1 TLPAWSRWRRRLDAA
16 SCAPPQ
22 LPRPYFG
29 AVDTKSL
36 SHKCAPHDDGRGEVN
51 EGEVVL
57 RLLLPPDEQLATA
70 VEPRGRSFDDPPAG
84 ACPVPAG
91 AAAPPPP
98 AGVLGGAAG
107 PRRAARRPPSP

>member
-1 TLPAWSRWRRRLDAA
+1 MPAPERRRYAVPTCKPRLRGLKSATDAA
-16 SCAPPQ
+16 QFDA
-22 LPRPYFG
+22 
-29 AVDTKSL
+29 KSL

-91 AAAPPPP
+91 RAPPPP
-98 AGVLGGAAG
+98 PPRMPGAA
-107 PRRAARRPPSP
+107 AAP